1 MGLDSSKAGTLDS
14 SKMTSPRPDSELS
27 SLPAPQSSVG
37 AATPTRNPDASL
49 SGTEKA
55 RYVRG
60 MFGRIAWR
68 YDLMNRLMS
77 FGQDAMWRRYTVD
90 QARPTAGGLAL
101 DVATGT
107 GRIAQEL
114 ACRGTRVVGVDL
126 TLEMMLQGR
135 RDGVGDGEPVY
146 FVAGDALKLPFPDDT
161 FECVTTGFAMRNV
174 VDIEGAFREMR
185 RVLKPGGRL
194 VCLEVGR
201 PKYAIYRLFHG
212 LHTRFVVPLLGRLVA
227 GDADAYTYLPSSM
240 GKFPPPR
247 ELARIMRKTGLR
259 NVRFK
264 QLTFGAVAV
273 HRGTK

>member
-1 MGLDSSKAGTLDS
+1 MSI
-14 SKMTSPRPDSELS
+14 SPTKTPN
-27 SLPAPQSSVG
+27 PPVTAPS
-37 AATPTRNPDASL
+37 ADAPTPTRNPDASL
-49 SGTEKA
+49 SGVEKS
-55 RYVRG
+55 RYVKG
-60 MFGRIAWR
+60 MFGRIARR
-68 YDLMNRLMS
+68 YDLMNRIMS

-90 QARPTAGGLAL
+90 QADPRAGGLAL

-114 ACRGTRVVGVDL
+114 AGRGMRAVGVDL
-126 TLEMMLQGR
+126 TPEMMLQGR
-135 RDGVGDGEPVY
+135 RDGVGDGEAVY
-146 FVAGDALKLPFPDDT
+146 FAGGDALKLPFCDDT
-161 FECVTTGFAMRNV
+161 FDCVTTGFAMRNV
-174 VDIEGAFREMR
+174 IDIEGAFREMR

-201 PKYAIYRLFHG
+201 PRYAVYRLFHR

-227 GDADAYTYLPSSM
+227 GDADAYNYLPSSM
-240 GKFPPPR
+240 GKFPPPK

-259 NVRFK
+259 NVRFR